1 MTTLP
6 VVFVVGP
13 LAWTYFTTD
22 STKLIISCVMILFTT
37 VVFLSALCTVNRD
50 NQMNWMFQ
58 LGQKIVK
65 LSCSY
70 FSYKLEFENFKAIEE
85 TGPCIFLLE
94 PHGVLPVSIFWGSL
108 EVLPHHKVLCC
119 LSDAIF
125 TVPLMKH
132 ILTWC
137 GAVSADK
144 KTMLK
149 SLKEGYSLNICPGG
163 VQEVQYLASSSKEC
177 VLFLKQRTGL
187 IKLAK
192 QEGVS
197 SLFLKFAKNY
207 H

>member
-1 MTTLP
+1 MII
-6 VVFVVGP
+6 
-13 LAWTYFTTD
+13 FTG
-22 STKLIISCVMILFTT
+22 M
-37 VVFLSALCTVNRD
+37 VFLSALWPVKREY
-50 NQMNWMFQ
+50 QMAWMLQ

-85 TGPCIFLLE
+85 SGPCIFLLE

-108 EVLPHHKVLCC
+108 DVLPHHQVLCC

-125 TVPLMKH
+125 AIPLMKH
-132 ILTWC
+132 VLTWC

-144 KTMLK
+144 ITMLK
-149 SLKEGYSLNICPGG
+149 SLKDGYSLNICPGG
-163 VQEVQYLASSSKEC
+163 VQEVQFLGSSNNEC
-177 VLFLKQRTGL
+177 VMFLKSRTGL

-197 SLFLKFAKNY
+197 VV
-207 H
+207 